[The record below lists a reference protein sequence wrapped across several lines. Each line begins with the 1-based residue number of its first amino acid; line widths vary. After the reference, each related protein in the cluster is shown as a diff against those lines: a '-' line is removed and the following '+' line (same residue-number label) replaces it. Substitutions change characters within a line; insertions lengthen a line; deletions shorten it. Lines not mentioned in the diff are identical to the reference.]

1 MGLIVVA
8 RDGTEDN
15 GEDDDEDDEIMG
27 TAGSTGRLL
36 EVLAD
41 EIGEVGSFAGLGW
54 VGVGIVEGTVGG
66 TGVVGLI
73 EIIDDDNDDDAS
85 WGVNGF
91 AEIDGGGIIR
101 PNEVDLDADDGPEDA
116 SGATVG
122 WRGRVIGGTVVTE
135 TNIKILDFFCFK
147 NRTYHW

>member
-41 EIGEVGSFAGLGW
+41 EIGEVGTFAG
-54 VGVGIVEGTVGG
+54 
-66 TGVVGLI
+66 
-73 EIIDDDNDDDAS
+73 S
-85 WGVNGF
+85 
-91 AEIDGGGIIR
+91 EIDGGGIIR

-122 WRGRVIGGTVVTE
+122 
-135 TNIKILDFFCFK
+135 
-147 NRTYHW
+147 